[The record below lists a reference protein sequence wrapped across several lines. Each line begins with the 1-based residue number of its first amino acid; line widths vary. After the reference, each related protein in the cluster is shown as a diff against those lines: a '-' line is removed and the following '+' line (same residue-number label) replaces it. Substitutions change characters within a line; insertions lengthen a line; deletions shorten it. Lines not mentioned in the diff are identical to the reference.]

1 MKLRYTPDAR
11 DAIRDHHR
19 WWFANREKSPRLFVE
34 ELRTVLGKLRAN
46 IDVARQHYSGQ
57 GAETVWRL
65 LMPRTRHHVYY
76 WRDEAADVATV
87 LLVANAIAET
97 GPDL

>member
-1 MKLRYTPDAR
+1 MKLRYTTEAR
-11 DAIRDHHR
+11 DAIRHRHR
-19 WWFANREKSPRLFVE
+19 WWIANREKAPTLFAE
-34 ELRTVLGKLRAN
+34 ELKATVDKLRAN
-46 IDVARQHYSGQ
+46 MDAARQRYSGE
-57 GAETVWRL
+57 GAETVWRV

-76 WRDEAADVATV
+76 WRDEAADIATV